1 MALGREQYYTI
12 SLCEEKCSIRL
23 SFLQHKKS
31 HSTEQCIELLEYFGA
46 KLHLLMK
53 DFMQAS
59 TKPVAYIPCSY
70 QECNELHIE
79 LDLLRNGE
87 YQHCPT
93 VEKPVPGDYYCD
105 LFTNQ
110 GL

>member
-1 MALGREQYYTI
+1 MALGPEQYYTI
-12 SLCEEKCSIRL
+12 SLCEEKCSIQL
-23 SFLQHKKS
+23 SFLQDKKS
-31 HSTEQCIELLEYFGA
+31 RSSEQCIDLLKYFED

-59 TKPVAYIPCSY
+59 TKPKAYIPCFY
-70 QECNELHIE
+70 QDCSTLHIE

-93 VEKPVPGDYYCD
+93 VEKLVPREYYCD
-105 LFTNQ
+105 LFTHQ